1 MASPPFY
8 VVNGVK
14 VFMAVICVI
23 LKILVILALILMM
36 NNYSNISRQR
46 DIFFYQGD
54 INDDDDVPAYDED
67 TIW

>member
-54 INDDDDVPAYDED
+54 INDDDDVPAHDED